1 MNLPNKRLS
10 LNRKLITIL
19 TIPLVIVILISCSF
33 LPTGSD
39 GNNTQLT
46 SEAISVQQ
54 TMLSQQEE
62 QNVQKT
68 IAAQQATIDAQSA
81 QWTQSAQQPTEA
93 PQQPTSPPQTTVET
107 PEIQTTN
114 PPSSGKLSPEELD
127 EKMKNANI
135 LLYENMVADTNTMRY
150 VKATLDKMGLPY
162 DDVGNAGGWLKSH
175 LLSGGP
181 DGKGWDLVIIAA
193 EYKDSND
200 PQGKLRK
207 GVYGEF
213 FDYALKALNQGA
225 SVILEVWYLDKTY
238 NSSAAPLLSKCGVSY
253 ENNWI
258 KVPPERMVMF
268 TLDSFNPV
276 LNLPN
281 SGLSFT
287 DVTSQW
293 ASIYDIGDYMKK
305 SSKGDATLLIGT
317 IASEKNTHGT
327 AAVCIDNRLI
337 LQTFS
342 SHQLTYKNMKPL
354 WENYIYNALKAKFE
368 SE

>member
-1 MNLPNKRLS
+1 MEPSNQTP
-10 LNRKLITIL
+10 LNRRKQLTIL
-19 TIPLVIVILISCSF
+19 IIPLVLIIITSCSF
-33 LPTGSD
+33 FPTGSD
-39 GNNTQLT
+39 KNTQLT

-54 TMLSQQEE
+54 TMINQQQE

-81 QWTQSAQQPTEA
+81 QWTQSAQQTNEEPA
-93 PQQPTSPPQTTVET
+93 ASPQIAGETPETQVTTAVET
-107 PEIQTTN
+107 PEK
-114 PPSSGKLSPEELD
+114 SGKLSPEELD
-127 EKMKNANI
+127 KKMKSANI

-150 VKATLDKMGLPY
+150 VKTTLDKMGLPY

-181 DGKGWDLVIIAA
+181 EGKGWDLVIIAA
-193 EYKDSND
+193 EYKDSDD

-207 GVYGEF
+207 GVYSEF
-213 FDYALKALNQGA
+213 FDYALTALNQGA

-238 NSSAAPLLSKCGVSY
+238 NSSAAPLLSQCGVSY
-253 ENNWI
+253 ENNWL

-268 TLDSFNPV
+268 SLDPLHPV

-293 ASIYDIGDYMKK
+293 AGIYDIGDYMKK

-342 SHQLTYKNMKPL
+342 SHQLTFKDMKPL
-354 WENYIYNALKAKFE
+354 WENYIYNALKVKFE